1 MQSENDNIPES
12 LKNLGLLLLLSK
24 FNNFASIK
32 DIIDNIIYTPVSRD
46 QWWFFR
52 LVAYLLNMICL
63 NLRFLYKTLY
73 IYIHFRI
80 NLTQFY
86 INFSRQDH
94 QIELSSVSIKNALH
108 PFILSLQ
115 SL

>member
-24 FNNFASIK
+24 FNNFSSIK

-63 NLRFLYKTLY
+63 NL
-73 IYIHFRI
+73 
-80 NLTQFY
+80 
-86 INFSRQDH
+86 
-94 QIELSSVSIKNALH
+94 
-108 PFILSLQ
+108 
-115 SL
+115 